1 MGEARASGRFSRET
15 ILLGLLLVSA
25 ILFGGGGR
33 SAPLFNLVVQLT
45 ALGCLVCVARSLPGF
60 IATAPKALV
69 LLVAATLALP
79 LIHSIPLPPSLW
91 QPLPGRDLVV
101 TSLSL
106 VGREANWFP
115 FSVDQNLSLLAF
127 VGLVPPLAVILLA
140 WKVPRKD
147 WPAIIALLVG
157 LAALSLFVGAV
168 QFASGGASL
177 DLFRGGS
184 TSRFAGFFANHNSA
198 GLFFVLVL
206 SLIIALD
213 ETLMPK
219 PLRPRAVRVALGLVL
234 VLAVV
239 LSQSRSSIMLLVLPI
254 LFLGLRLWCSRK
266 ALDARRT
273 ALFLAGGLAAMVII
287 GGAALSSGRIEQAL
301 ERFDSFEDLRPAI
314 WSDSLVS
321 ADRFWP
327 VGSGMGTFD
336 EVFQI
341 DESLE
346 NVTSRRAGRAHND
359 YLEIAIEA
367 GIIGLVLVACWVLY
381 LLWVGLRRLLSRDES
396 TIFLGA
402 MTGLLAIGAQSIVD
416 YPLRNTTILC
426 IAALFIILLH
436 DRSDGEAK
444 DQAKTGRRLQ

>member
-1 MGEARASGRFSRET
+1 
-15 ILLGLLLVSA
+15 
-25 ILFGGGGR
+25 
-33 SAPLFNLVVQLT
+33 
-45 ALGCLVCVARSLPGF
+45 
-60 IATAPKALV
+60 
-69 LLVAATLALP
+69 
-79 LIHSIPLPPSLW
+79 
-91 QPLPGRDLVV
+91 
-101 TSLSL
+101 
-106 VGREANWFP
+106 
-115 FSVDQNLSLLAF
+115 
-127 VGLVPPLAVILLA
+127 
-140 WKVPRKD
+140 
-147 WPAIIALLVG
+147 
-157 LAALSLFVGAV
+157 
-168 QFASGGASL
+168 
-177 DLFRGGS
+177 
-184 TSRFAGFFANHNSA
+184 
-198 GLFFVLVL
+198 
-206 SLIIALD
+206 
-213 ETLMPK
+213 
-219 PLRPRAVRVALGLVL
+219 
-234 VLAVV
+234 
-239 LSQSRSSIMLLVLPI
+239 
-254 LFLGLRLWCSRK
+254 
-266 ALDARRT
+266 
-273 ALFLAGGLAAMVII
+273 MVII